1 MPQILFPPKM
11 TFKYDEELPVALGAL
26 CVYAVFAFAMV
37 LYITGSNGAD
47 TNWTTSFY
55 CAFTAHTP
63 CTILI
68 QTFA

>member
-1 MPQILFPPKM
+1 M